1 MQTHNDAFLLLA
13 SRSGCRRSHGCK
25 EVCAALGS
33 FCCLSQ
39 LCSYHPQMIKLMRA
53 AMSDND
59 IELHQ
64 GGGAIPNISSL
75 SDPN

>member
-1 MQTHNDAFLLLA
+1 MHSWPAEVIA
-13 SRSGCRRSHGCK
+13 AAMAAKRSF
-25 EVCAALGS
+25 AALGS

-59 IELHQ
+59 IDLHQ
-64 GGGAIPNISSL
+64 SGGAIPNISSL